1 MCDCAKKQLIYRR
14 GDRWVTTGGHGVNF
28 SVQADGK
35 ASDMRY
41 VIIIILIFFSSQNFR
56 VQIQTDKEHTGTAES
71 TIRTEPHPQRQQKNL
86 SRRNI
91 HI

>member
-1 MCDCAKKQLIYRR
+1 M
-14 GDRWVTTGGHGVNF
+14 TTGGHGVNF

-41 VIIIILIFFSSQNFR
+41 VIIIIIIFSSQNFR